1 MTQLTQSHKDVG
13 MLIYNEAFQA
23 RTPREVETHALQQAK
38 GHIHLFKQWSLKFP
52 YLIKHASLIDLLIH
66 NPRQNSRRAALLL
79 PFFTSIVSLQCQ
91 RSVTFSFHLS
101 IQL

>member
-38 GHIHLFKQWSLKFP
+38 GHIHLF
-52 YLIKHASLIDLLIH
+52 
-66 NPRQNSRRAALLL
+66 
-79 PFFTSIVSLQCQ
+79 
-91 RSVTFSFHLS
+91 
-101 IQL
+101 